1 MPVPSKFTSNHQNM
15 SETVAYKYVIENS
28 HTFIQKTEWGQK
40 EKVVTGEV
48 VNFQKD
54 LHSRARLFLAWFKA
68 IDENWEVSTQ
78 GTNDAV
84 ASENKAKAKKDAE
97 AKKKADKEEAEKN
110 KAEEKGVEVPEIVVP
125 QVETEIKND
134 GDSAINIKVK

>member
-1 MPVPSKFTSNHQNM
+1 M
-15 SETVAYKYVIENS
+15 SETVAYKYVLENS
-28 HTFIQKTEWGQK
+28 HTYIQKTEWGEK

-54 LHSRARLFLAWFKA
+54 LHSRARLFLAWFRA
-68 IDENWEVSTQ
+68 IDENGEVSTK

-97 AKKKADKEEAEKN
+97 AKKKAEKEEEAQKKED
-110 KAEEKGVEVPEIVVP
+110 EKGAEVPEIVVP
-125 QVETEIKND
+125 QVETGVKED
-134 GDSAINIKVK
+134 GDTGINIKVK